1 MGNSSAMVVACH
13 FKDFSQAAPCRALPA
28 ACDFGG
34 SGIPFPLHGIQTR
47 VSLDSALQSH
57 SIHLQRSQ
65 LPSECGLDYEHYPS
79 LWTLY
84 LSWDSDFQFGFS
96 FAAIKKIKDGFPPPL
111 PTLTQTMDSSS
122 LHYPVGCCSL
132 INSQAQMSSLYSLPL
147 DSFLT
152 R

>member
-1 MGNSSAMVVACH
+1 MVVVT
-13 FKDFSQAAPCRALPA
+13 FKTFPRQPHPEPCPA
-28 ACDFGG
+28 ACDFRG

-65 LPSECGLDYEHYPS
+65 LPSECGLDSEHYPS

-96 FAAIKKIKDGFPPPL
+96 FAAIKKIKDGLPPPL

-122 LHYPVGCCSL
+122 LHYPVGCCPL